1 MKSCGWLA
9 PLALRMNWGIR
20 GGSLV
25 VRFRKGNHC
34 KLEGIASS
42 QPSAKGELGR
52 DDQQAQIT
60 MLREMGQLGPGL
72 GNRMGTTL
80 CAGGHTVPANMSFL
94 GAM

>member
-1 MKSCGWLA
+1 MVGLV
-9 PLALRMNWGIR
+9 ALRMNWGM

-34 KLEGIASS
+34 KLEGIASN
-42 QPSAKGELGR
+42 QQYQRRLGR